1 MICYIAKIYK
11 IGWDCTTNQSPK
23 GKRKT
28 KTVNQDV
35 VKEIGLMSYPGRSHG
50 QGILV
55 YFKISDSTLVA
66 KNDYWTKDESVCL
79 RFVFSRMVFSRFS
92 LLWNWSVVCGAIW
105 CSCDYR
111 GLFDSKRIC
120 KEGWV
125 CNGYPKWL
133 VMKNLYWLIWQYKSM
148 MDNKRVSLVYGD
160 TFLIVWYAF
169 VY

>member
-28 KTVNQDV
+28 KIINQDV
-35 VKEIGLMSYPGRSHG
+35 VKEIGLMSYHGRSYG

-55 YFKISDSTLVA
+55 NFKISDSTLVA
-66 KNDYWTKDESVCL
+66 KNDYGAKDESVCL
-79 RFVFSRMVFSRFS
+79 RFIFSRLS
-92 LLWNWSVVCGAIW
+92 LLWDWSLVCETIW
-105 CSCDYR
+105 CSCVYR

-125 CNGYPKWL
+125 CNGYSKWL
-133 VMKNLYWLIWQYKSM
+133 GSIRLGENEICICNSYSFY
-148 MDNKRVSLVYGD
+148 D
-160 TFLIVWYAF
+160 
-169 VY
+169 